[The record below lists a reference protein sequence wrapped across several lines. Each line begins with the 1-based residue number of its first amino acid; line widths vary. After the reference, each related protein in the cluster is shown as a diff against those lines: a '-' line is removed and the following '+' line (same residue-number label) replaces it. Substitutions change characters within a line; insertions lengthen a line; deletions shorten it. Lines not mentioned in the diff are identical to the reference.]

1 MVICTDP
8 VNSFEARTLEAMAAR
23 QFGMQFAGFLNKHRD
38 QLSIERSKN
47 TGKIRYVYL
56 DGTLVLVLRPEEGFF
71 SLSLA
76 GAAIVNELETERPIN
91 GIMVPDDVA
100 EFIKDGK
107 NVFAKHVL
115 DPWPGI
121 RPAQELY
128 VCDEKRNVVAVG
140 KAILSG
146 KDMKFFKRGMAI
158 KIRHGINDGTSETN
172 DP

>member
-1 MVICTDP
+1 MNPVDP
-8 VNSFEARTLEAMAAR
+8 VNPFEARTLETMAAR
-23 QFGMQFAGFLNKHRD
+23 QFGKQVAQFLHENRD
-38 QLSIERSKN
+38 RLAIERSKN

-56 DGTLVLVLRPEEGFF
+56 DGALVLVLRPEEGFF
-71 SLSLA
+71 SLSIA
-76 GAAIVNELETERPIN
+76 GAIIVNELEMERPIN

-128 VCDEKRNVVAVG
+128 VCDEQRNVVGVG

-146 KDMKFFKRGMAI
+146 NDMRFFKRGMAV
-158 KIRHGINDGTSETN
+158 KVRHGINDGQLEQE
-172 DP
+172 